1 VSPRGGTDAV
11 FGTSILSCVLD
22 EVSAPEEDSSSDG
35 DILSTKG
42 GNGVISDCRPD
53 AYKFVVVRGESASL
67 CGECIVMCPFVVKED
82 SAVLAVCVEGPSRD
96 EGGES
101 SIADPFKMVGGP
113 SCSISRRDLSEDT
126 Y

>member
-1 VSPRGGTDAV
+1 ML
-11 FGTSILSCVLD
+11 GTSVLSCVLD

-35 DILSTKG
+35 VILSTKG

-53 AYKFVVVRGESASL
+53 AYRFVVVRGESASL
-67 CGECIVMCPFVVKED
+67 CGDCIVMCPFVVEKD

-101 SIADPFKMVGGP
+101 SIADSFKMVGGP
-113 SCSISRRDLSEDT
+113 LRSISRRDISEST